1 MKNPVFVKVAAIG
14 GVLLMLIF
22 GLNLIGGIVR
32 DRQFHRD
39 AATRSVAQ
47 SLAGSQTLIGPLIHS
62 QCVETWDVVT
72 GSGGSQTRSEQR
84 REFLLTALPDDLN
97 VTADVA
103 MEPRARGL
111 HKVNTFALKARLAAR
126 WNDLASLQP
135 QPTVKNSR
143 LHCDAPVLMVAVS
156 DARGIRTA
164 QLQLDGQDQP
174 LKPGTQRLA
183 YPRGVHAVLPELKRQ
198 RSEPLSALVNLELAG
213 TERFG
218 VVPLAGTTAARLTSG
233 WPHPSFDGRFLP
245 AERAVGAK
253 GFEAVWRLSALAT
266 TAPQD
271 IVAGKPVCAE
281 GAPEEGSAQ
290 KGCADAF
297 GVSFFDPVNPYA
309 LSDRATKYGLLFVA
323 LTFVAVGLF
332 EFMKQLRV
340 HPVQYLLV
348 GSALCIFFLLLVSLG
363 EHLPFGL
370 AYSIAATACVG
381 LLAFYA
387 SHMLGSLRRGI
398 PFGLGIAAL
407 YGTLYLL
414 LQLEQT
420 ALVIGAVALFG
431 VLATV
436 MVLTRQIDWYARLAS
451 RAGPT
456 PAP

>member
-1 MKNPVFVKVAAIG
+1 LKHPVFLKIVSIG
-14 GVLLMLIF
+14 GVLLMLVF
-22 GLNLIGGIVR
+22 GLNLIAGIVH
-32 DRQFHRD
+32 DRQVHRD

-62 QCVETWDVVT
+62 RCVESWDVPA
-72 GSGGSQTRSEQR
+72 GSDATQTLTEKR
-84 REFLLTALPDDLN
+84 REFTLTALPDDLN
-97 VTADVA
+97 VTAGAA

-111 HKVNTFALKARLAAR
+111 HKVNTFALKAHLTAR
-126 WNDLASLQP
+126 WADLASLQP
-135 QPTVKNSR
+135 QATVKNAR
-143 LHCDAPVLMVAVS
+143 LQCDPPVLMVAVG

-164 QLQLDGQDQP
+164 RLRLDGQDRP
-174 LKPGTQRLA
+174 LKPGTLHRTYA
-183 YPRGVHAVLPELKRQ
+183 RGVHAVLPEATRQ
-198 RSEPLSALVNLELAG
+198 RSEPFTAEVALELAG
-213 TERFG
+213 TERFS
-218 VVPLAGTTAARLTSG
+218 VVPLAGTTAARFTSG

-245 AERAVGAK
+245 TERTVGAQ
-253 GFEAVWRLSALAT
+253 GFDAVWRLSALAT

-271 IVAGKPVCAE
+271 IAAGKPVCAE
-281 GAPEEGSAQ
+281 GTPEESSAQ

-332 EFMKQLRV
+332 EFMAQLRV

-370 AYSIAATACVG
+370 AYSMAATACVS
-381 LLAFYA
+381 LLAYYA
-387 SHMLGSLRRGI
+387 THMLGSVRRGL
-398 PFGLGIAAL
+398 PFALGIATL

-431 VLATV
+431 VLAAV
-436 MVLTRQIDWYARLAS
+436 MVLTRRIDWYARLATDTGS
-451 RAGPT
+451 S